1 MSSCTNSFVPPDTEK
16 TPHKMEIHGD
26 IRIDNYY
33 WMRLTDEQKSAKK
46 YDNQTQKVVDYIS
59 SEDKYLKNSLEHTK
73 PLQKTL
79 FDEMVGRIKKT
90 DMSVAVADSL
100 SKKAL
105 EKKITKVYFDRGRYK
120 YHGRIKTFAETLRKG
135 GLIF

>member
-26 IRIDNYY
+26 TRIDNYY

-90 DMSVAVADSL
+90 DMSVYICSGGGTRTPDKVVNSHLLYQL
-100 SKKAL
+100 SYSG
-105 EKKITKVYFDRGRYK
+105 IIIY
-120 YHGRIKTFAETLRKG
+120 I
-135 GLIF
+135 

>member
-26 IRIDNYY
+26 TRIDNYH

-59 SEDKYLKNSLEHTK
+59 AEDKYLKNSLKHTK
-73 PLQKTL
+73 PLQKHCLTKWS
-79 FDEMVGRIKKT
+79 DELKKQ
-90 DMSVAVADSL
+90 
-100 SKKAL
+100 
-105 EKKITKVYFDRGRYK
+105 ICPF
-120 YHGRIKTFAETLRKG
+120 
-135 GLIF
+135 LI